1 MIPSF
6 TEAQAEAV
14 QVYQRG
20 LVIDSQLE
28 DAPAVTFSSVSKG
41 IGD

>member
-1 MIPSF
+1 M
-6 TEAQAEAV
+6 

-20 LVIDSQLE
+20 LVIDSQLLPWQE
-28 DAPAVTFSSVSKG
+28 LVLESVSKG